1 MMLFESLIFNLLPA
15 AVGIMVLV
23 LVFESC
29 WRKCPPDKLM
39 IVSGAGKMRS
49 VSGKGTFVIPL
60 LQRVDTL
67 SLGAV
72 QVQLTTENDIPTQD
86 AILIHA
92 CAVANF
98 QIGQTPELIE
108 TASKNYLNM
117 DKEEMTRQVTEVM
130 LGKMREVIGQ
140 MDLKELMRDRE
151 SFNAKVFDGSKDD
164 LANLGLELRTFN
176 VQDFSDSQGII
187 RSMGADQAAEIK
199 KEAELA
205 QIKAA
210 EEVAIRQNQL
220 DLKQADLKKQADK
233 AKAEADM
240 VKATVTAEK
249 QRELYIAQQEA
260 EIAAETKKVELAERQ
275 ADVRERE
282 LNATVKKQAEAARI
296 ERQNQSDAELYSAQ
310 KDAEGIQA
318 RAKAEAEATRLKGES
333 EGAAEKAHGEGVAAG
348 IKAQAEAEAYNGMDN
363 PYLLANRYIDIMPK
377 VAEQV
382 AKPLTAVDSIKMYGS
397 GNAQKL
403 VKETT
408 SIVDQVASGLKDSTG
423 IDLPSLLNGLISN
436 PDIDADSAENSVE

>member
-348 IKAQAEAEAYNGMDN
+348 IKAQAEAYNGMDN

-436 PDIDADSAENSVE
+436 PDIDVDSAENSVE